1 VETLDNHSIH
11 PGYAVPE
18 GFRTVGGW
26 DSGSVE
32 EILGTPWDAMKRP
45 AVFSGNDFRVGPF
58 GLCERELACEGDD
71 TTQLGIELFESLQ
84 IEFGEPFRGE
94 FSLLN
99 PA

>member
-1 VETLDNHSIH
+1 METLDNHSIH

-45 AVFSGNDFRVGPF
+45 TVFSGSDFRVGPL
-58 GLCERELACEGDD
+58 GLCERELVCEGDD
-71 TTQLGIELFESLQ
+71 TAQLGIELSESLQ
-84 IEFGEPFRGE
+84 IELGEAFRRE
-94 FSLLN
+94 LSLLN